1 MATDIRI
8 LLGQRI
14 RELRKARQWRQIDLA
29 AHSGLNAVYI
39 CDLERGEKQICLF
52 AIQKLAIGFNITIAD
67 LFADLDSN

>member
-39 CDLERGEKQICLF
+39 CDLERGEKQACLF
-52 AIQKLAIGFNITIAD
+52 AIQKIAVSFD
-67 LFADLDSN
+67 MKLSEFFSGLGD